1 MTNSII
7 GITGNFGDKGCELAQ
22 GYYLSVLKAGGTP
35 VVIPPHHDKEALI
48 SLLDKLDGI
57 IFSGGGDI
65 NPLLLGEEPLPQLHS
80 VSPERDEQELFL
92 AREAFHRQIP
102 MLGICRGIQVM
113 AAALGGKVF
122 QDIYA
127 QYEGQGAR
135 GKEQEKCAAIEG
147 QGARSKEQEKCAA
160 PCPLI
165 KHSQD
170 MPRHFASHTV
180 CIEEESLLHSIF
192 GGRQT
197 LPVNSFHHQAV
208 REPGPHLKVSAKSPD
223 GIIEAVESTEHKAL
237 LGVQWHPEC
246 FILNGD
252 ESMMAVFRWL
262 ISEARTFAQAKHIH
276 DTSIILDSHCDTPMF
291 FTDDSKE
298 NITMFGTRSDRVLVN
313 LPKMTE
319 GRLDASV
326 MVAYLPQGE
335 RSPEG
340 YKAAKEMADRLL
352 TQMEVMVRAN
362 NDRVGFAE
370 TKDDI
375 LQLKA
380 QGKKAIL
387 RGIENGYAIGK
398 DLSLLEYFKQR
409 GIIYMTLC
417 HNGDNDI
424 CDSARGNAE
433 HGGLS
438 AFGQEVVAEMNR
450 LGILVDMSHA
460 SEKSFFDALELSK
473 VPIVC
478 SHSSARALCDHPR
491 NLTDDQMR
499 ALAKAG
505 GVAQTTVYGGFLR
518 TDGQA
523 TVLDAVEHLCHAAKV
538 MGVEHVGLGT
548 DFDGDGGVPGFADAS
563 EIINFTRH
571 LLRRQFS
578 EEDIR
583 LIMGGNFL
591 RAMAAARTAL

>member
-1 MTNSII
+1 MVNPII
-7 GITGNFGDKGCELAQ
+7 GITGNYGDKGCELAE

-35 VVIPPHHDKEALI
+35 VVIPPHKDKEALTA
-48 SLLDKLDGI
+48 LLDKLDGI
-57 IFSGGGDI
+57 VFSGGGDI

-80 VSPERDEQELFL
+80 VCPQRDEQELFL

-122 QDIYA
+122 QDIYT
-127 QYEGQGAR
+127 QF
-135 GKEQEKCAAIEG
+135 EG
-147 QGARSKEQEKCAA
+147 QGARSKEQEKSPDTEGQEVSSCPLHPA

-180 CIEEESLLHSIF
+180 CFEEGSLLQSIF
-192 GGRQT
+192 GGKQV

-208 REPGPHLKVSAKSPD
+208 SEPGPHLKVSAKSPD

-262 ISEARTFAQAKHIH
+262 NTEARTFAQAKHIH

-291 FTDDSKE
+291 FSDDSKE
-298 NITMFGTRSDRVLVN
+298 NITMFGTRSDKVLVN

-319 GRLDASV
+319 GRLDASI

-335 RSPEG
+335 RTPEAF
-340 YKAAKEMADRLL
+340 KAATEKADRLL
-352 TQMEVMVRAN
+352 TQMEVMVQAN
-362 NDRVGFAE
+362 NDRVGFAQ
-370 TKDDI
+370 TKEDI
-375 LQLKA
+375 LHLKA

-398 DLSLLEYFKQR
+398 DLSLLEHFKHR
-409 GIIYMTLC
+409 GIVYMTLC

-438 AFGQEVVAEMNR
+438 NFGRQVVQEMNR

-460 SEKSFFDALELSK
+460 SEKSFYDALELSK

-499 ALAKAG
+499 ALAKAD
-505 GVAQTTVYGGFLR
+505 GVAQTTVYNGFLR
-518 TDGQA
+518 KDGQA
-523 TVLDAVEHLCHAAKV
+523 TIIDAIEHLCHAAKI

-548 DFDGDGGVPGFADAS
+548 DFDGDGGVPGLADAS

-591 RAMAAARTAL
+591 RAMATAKIPL